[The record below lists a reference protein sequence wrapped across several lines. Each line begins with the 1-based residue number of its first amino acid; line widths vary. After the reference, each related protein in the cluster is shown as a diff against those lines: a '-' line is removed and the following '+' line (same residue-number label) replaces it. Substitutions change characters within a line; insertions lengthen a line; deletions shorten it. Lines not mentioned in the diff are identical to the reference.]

1 MRRTI
6 LYLSALAVLVEG
18 VIHPLRHYV
27 VEPMRQSLLGRR
39 EAPGR
44 RLALASQFGFDAA
57 AGNSVRMAPGA
68 PALDLADLPT
78 EAVTL
83 ILGGFRGP
91 YVVWLWMKVE
101 DDMQRKVQ
109 FDLIDRVTKIAAFQ
123 PDYPEMWT
131 FHAWNFAW
139 NVSVQ
144 WQSPERKYQWIRR
157 AIEFL
162 REGNRRNPHSAEIME
177 ALGWVY
183 SEKLGRSAEAFYYRR
198 RVMEDEGRSTFLIAH
213 EWYDRARKASDRYGT
228 LGHGL
233 SKPVVYSQAC
243 HSLSY
248 YAIELSQDTYDAFSR
263 SIALRAPG
271 REAESRQAF
280 QDGLVR
286 LSEAIGAWQWARREW
301 YEQAVRFEREGT
313 TPSLIEV
320 YRRFFMEAGESA
332 QGLESFRDEV
342 TYDNLPEIF
351 DRLKRPEIR

>member
-1 MRRTI
+1 MRRTLLEI
-6 LYLSALAVLVEG
+6 AALLVFVG
-18 VIHPLRHYV
+18 VVIHPLRHCV

-44 RLALASQFGFDAA
+44 RLAMASQFGFDTA
-57 AGNSVRMAPGA
+57 AGNSVRIVPGA
-68 PALDLADLPT
+68 PSLDLADLPT

-101 DDMQRKVQ
+101 DDMQKKVQ

-183 SEKLGRSAEAFYYRR
+183 SEKLGRSAEALYYRQ

-213 EWYDRARKASDRYGT
+213 EWYDRARKANDRYGT

-233 SKPVVYSQAC
+233 SKPVSYSLAC
-243 HSLSY
+243 HSVSY
-248 YAIELSQDTYDAFSR
+248 HAIELTQDAYDAFRR
-263 SIALRAPG
+263 SIETRVPG
-271 REAESRQAF
+271 REAESRRAF
-280 QDGLVR
+280 EEGMQR
-286 LSEAIGAWQWARREW
+286 LDEALGAWQWARREW
-301 YEQAVRFEREGT
+301 YDQALRFEREGT
-313 TPSLIEV
+313 TPSLIDN
-320 YRRFFMEAGESA
+320 YRRFFGEAADSA
-332 QGLESFRDEV
+332 AGLESFRDEV
-342 TYDNLPEIF
+342 TYEDLPDVF